1 MESGG
6 KLESPFIFIRRGS
19 SPNSENSEMGNV
31 GLEETKLSES
41 LQQRIKELDQ
51 LLTPVK
57 EEADKLGLEAKTWME
72 KRNSLNTAVRK
83 LRDEAVTLREKRDSI
98 NEEVKDLK
106 RLREEATLE
115 RKERTAQISELK
127 ERLKILLGMKPSQTR
142 QSIQEKIKSLEWRIQ
157 TTSLSVKEEEPL
169 IDQIRVLESQLLI
182 HQQIKK
188 LEEDIIEKRAEE
200 KTFIARA
207 QQLHE
212 KLSELA
218 RQSQTLH
225 EKRLKSLDESR
236 SIKSDAD
243 DAHQEFLEIK
253 QKAEDS
259 HEKCVALLHRR
270 TSLQQELRQKDKEKQ
285 AQRQVELREEFEAKA
300 LTKLKQG
307 DKLTWE
313 EFKILADQGKIRKLK
328 ETKKNKLK

>member
-1 MESGG
+1 MG
-6 KLESPFIFIRRGS
+6 K
-19 SPNSENSEMGNV
+19 V
-31 GLEETKLSES
+31 GLEETRLSES
-41 LQQRIKELDQ
+41 LEHRIKELDQ
-51 LLTPVK
+51 LLTPLK
-57 EEADKLGLEAKTWME
+57 EEAGKLELEAKTWRE
-72 KRNSLNTAVRK
+72 KRNSLNMAVRK
-83 LRDEAVTLREKRDSI
+83 LRDGAVALREKRDPI

-115 RKERTAQISELK
+115 RKERALQISELK
-127 ERLKILLGMKPSQTR
+127 EGLRTLLGKKPSPTR
-142 QSIQEKIKSLEWRIQ
+142 ESIQEKIKSLEWRIQ

-182 HQQIKK
+182 HQQIRK

-200 KTFIARA
+200 QTFVVRA

-243 DAHQEFLEIK
+243 DAHQKFLEIK
-253 QKAEDS
+253 QKAEDA

-270 TSLQQELRQKDKEKQ
+270 ASLQQELRQKDEEKQ
-285 AQRQVELREEFEAKA
+285 AKRQVELREEVEAKA
-300 LTKLKQG
+300 LKKLKEG

-313 EFKILADQGKIRKLK
+313 EFKILADQGKLRKLK
-328 ETKKNKLK
+328 ETRKNKLK